1 MISQKTHIIQNVTFQ
16 VDFEKME
23 EGLGLQEDLS
33 LIFHQKIEPTLQK
46 IFDSYSTEEFTI
58 KIDKMVV
65 DCGAVDDSDWEKML
79 LNRIGEQ
86 VEEMLRSEKNIG
98 KKQVSKVKTANE
110 VFFYFLQKG
119 YFPWNSPFSDTD
131 SLEKNVFITDSFIA
145 EIAYLTLRS
154 QKIVTRISNSFSKE
168 FFKKLLKE
176 ITKDSER
183 WVKDLTTGFLKQ
195 NDLNPDMQVEFL
207 TIFLSKRKDK
217 ENSDSMNI
225 WMELLKSKHL
235 VNHTK
240 FIKYLISKISEQNEM
255 QASLLSAIK
264 SRSFGTQE
272 KIKAKII
279 LEKIL
284 HSKPD
289 FEHVQWFR
297 DCMALVDDSDQ
308 FSDDFHERLSKKIK
322 LILPKDS
329 NHPENKS
336 FEMKDQKNN
345 KEEQFE
351 DSIYIQNA
359 GMVLL
364 HPFLTAL
371 FENLNLV
378 KDKAFISINHRNQ
391 AIGLLEFLVWGDN
404 KHSENSFPLNKI
416 LCGISPGDLW
426 VGEFEMPQN
435 LKNEGEELL
444 TEVIRHWEVLKNTG
458 IDGLRET
465 FLQRPGK
472 LSHNQNGW
480 KLIVEQKTV
489 DILIG
494 SLPWGLGI
502 IKMPWMAEM
511 LFVEWN

>member
-1 MISQKTHIIQNVTFQ
+1 
-16 VDFEKME
+16 
-23 EGLGLQEDLS
+23 
-33 LIFHQKIEPTLQK
+33 
-46 IFDSYSTEEFTI
+46 
-58 KIDKMVV
+58 
-65 DCGAVDDSDWEKML
+65 ML
-79 LNRIGEQ
+79 LTRISEQ
-86 VEEMLRSEKNIG
+86 VEEILRSEKNIE

-131 SLEKNVFITDSFIA
+131 SLEKNIFINDSFIS
-145 EIAYLTLRS
+145 EIAYLTS
-154 QKIVTRISNSFSKE
+154 KYQHIVRRISNSFSEE

-176 ITKDSER
+176 ITKGSAS
-183 WVKDLTTGFLKQ
+183 WFKDLTAGFLKQ
-195 NDLNPDMQVEFL
+195 NDLTLDIQVEFL

-217 ENSDSMNI
+217 VNSGSMII
-225 WMELLKSKHL
+225 WTELLKSQHL
-235 VNHTK
+235 VNHPK
-240 FIKYLISKISEQNEM
+240 FIKNLISKISEQYEM
-255 QASLLSAIK
+255 QVSLLSAIN
-264 SRSFGTQE
+264 SRSFGALE
-272 KIKAKII
+272 KINAKII

-284 HSKPD
+284 HSKPGL
-289 FEHVQWFR
+289 EGVQWFR
-297 DCMALVDDSDQ
+297 DCMALLDESDH
-308 FSDDFHERLSKKIK
+308 FSDDDSKPLSNQIK
-322 LILPKDS
+322 SIIPKAT

-345 KEEQFE
+345 KEEHFE

-416 LCGISPGDLW
+416 LCGISPADLW
-426 VGEFEMPQN
+426 VNEIEIPQSF
-435 LKNEGEELL
+435 KTEGEELL

-472 LSHNQNGW
+472 LSHSQNGW
-480 KLIVEQKTV
+480 KLVVEQKTV